1 MKEQVLAA
9 LNSGTALDDLLTQVR
24 KTAIEQALQMTRGNQ
39 TEAAARLGMNRG
51 TFRKYMV
58 MEAPEREGEPMPL
71 TASALGITR
80 Q

>member
-9 LNSGTALDDLLTQVR
+9 LNSGTTLDDLLTQVR
-24 KTAIEQALQMTRGNQ
+24 KTAIEQALQMTHGNQ

-58 MEAPEREGEPMPL
+58 MEAPEREGNPCH
-71 TASALGITR
+71 
-80 Q
+80 

>member
-24 KTAIEQALQMTRGNQ
+24 KTAIEQALQMTHGNQ

-51 TFRKYMV
+51 TFRKYMNT
-58 MEAPEREGEPMPL
+58 ECP
-71 TASALGITR
+71 ALSDSLPSGI
-80 Q
+80 

>member
-51 TFRKYMV
+51 TFRKYMNT
-58 MEAPEREGEPMPL
+58 ECP
-71 TASALGITR
+71 ALPDWSQSSI
-80 Q
+80 

>member
-24 KTAIEQALQMTRGNQ
+24 KTAIEQALQMTHGNQ